1 MVDDSTTGDDG
12 RMNGKCSPR
21 KKLKDAQSMDREL
34 SGELDISVEAKDDEP
49 NIIFEQRSVSGKPSL
64 TPDDLRRLHISMPS
78 NKASEHPKLAR
89 QTSAHYVD
97 DLIREASLAHMSA
110 AGTSVLGGG
119 DV

>member
-1 MVDDSTTGDDG
+1 MVDDRTGDDG
-12 RMNGKCSPR
+12 RTHGKCSPR

-34 SGELDISVEAKDDEP
+34 SGDISAEAKDDNDEP
-49 NIIFEQRSVSGKPSL
+49 NIIFEQRPVSGKPSL

-97 DLIREASLAHMSA
+97 DLIREASLTHMSA
-110 AGTSVLGGG
+110 AEAKSAS
-119 DV
+119 